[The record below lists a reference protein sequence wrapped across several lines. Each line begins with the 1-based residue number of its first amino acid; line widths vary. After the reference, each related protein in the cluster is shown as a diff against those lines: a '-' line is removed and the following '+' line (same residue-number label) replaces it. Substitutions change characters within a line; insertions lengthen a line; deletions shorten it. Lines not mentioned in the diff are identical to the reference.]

1 MRKLVAIVAILSLIV
16 LPSCK
21 TKFIET
27 VRYEIVET
35 HDTIDRVK
43 VQRDSIMLHDS
54 VYIYQKGDT
63 VFSEKW
69 RTEFRWRTQYDTV
82 VKVSEIPHIVTDT
95 VYHVKEVPVDKVVYK
110 QHWWQ
115 RLASGA
121 GIVAIIGLALA
132 ILFNTKIK
140 PW

>member
-43 VQRDSIMLHDS
+43 VQRDSITLHDS
-54 VYIYQKGDT
+54 VYIHQKGDT

-69 RTEFRWRTQYDTV
+69 RTEFRWRTQHDTV
-82 VKVSEIPHIVTDT
+82 VKVREIPHVVTDT
-95 VYHVKEVPVDKVVYK
+95 VYQVKEVPVDKVVYK
-110 QHWWQ
+110 QRWWQ
-115 RLASGA
+115 KLTSGA
-121 GIVAIIGLALA
+121 GIAAIIGLILA
-132 ILFNTKIK
+132 VLLNTKIK